1 MPGAVRGFASTHLPL
16 QAKRLVRRRVRN
28 PFVHGRGTTIV
39 HVTHHRVG
47 TVWFGKVLSLIANH
61 FGLSFQSVV
70 PKSDSP
76 ESEVLLYHHSWL
88 FDRTRLESFRGSH
101 LIRDPRD
108 VVVSAY
114 HYHLWTNE
122 KWVHIPKQEYRGMT
136 YQQYL
141 RSLDTE
147 EGFAAEIRR
156 MARSDLAEVGAW
168 NYAQPEFLELK
179 YEDFIIDDA
188 AQFARMFRHYGF
200 NETAVELQRRSRA
213 QVQLSKDDRPVDRRG
228 SGGLA
233 PAVREARP
241 VAGDVHSRPQSPLP
255 RAHRG
260 PDRAA
265 RIRFRGRLVGAP
277 NSRCSPLPT
286 AKRRPR

>member
-200 NETAVELQRRSRA
+200 NETAVERSVDLALRFSFQRTTGRSIGEVQEGSHRRSGKPGQWREMFTPGHKA
-213 QVQLSKDDRPVDRRG
+213 LFRELTGDLIERLGYVSGDDW
-228 SGGLA
+228 
-233 PAVREARP
+233 
-241 VAGDVHSRPQSPLP
+241 
-255 RAHRG
+255 
-260 PDRAA
+260 
-265 RIRFRGRLVGAP
+265 
-277 NSRCSPLPT
+277 
-286 AKRRPR
+286 

>member
-114 HYHLWTNE
+114 HYHRWTDEN
-122 KWVHIPKQEYRGMT
+122 WVHIPKQEYGGMT

-147 EGFAAEIRR
+147 EGFAAEISRT
-156 MARSDLAEVGAW
+156 ARSDLAEVGAW
-168 NYAQPEFLELK
+168 DYTQPEFLELR
-179 YEDFIIDDA
+179 YEDFILDEA

-200 NETAVELQRRSRA
+200 NETAVERSVDLALRFSFQTTA
-213 QVQLSKDDRPVDRRG
+213 GRSIGEVQEGSHLRSGKPGQWREMFTPRHKALFRELTGDLLERLGYASGDDW
-228 SGGLA
+228 
-233 PAVREARP
+233 
-241 VAGDVHSRPQSPLP
+241 
-255 RAHRG
+255 
-260 PDRAA
+260 
-265 RIRFRGRLVGAP
+265 
-277 NSRCSPLPT
+277 
-286 AKRRPR
+286 